1 MAMEW
6 KQTAINEDVYIS
18 LSYLVIFPLVM
29 LVFSWGVGV
38 FIREGGGHYFNW
50 NGLCEQPT
58 PNNYTGSYTFGH
70 RVRFFLFFDI
80 TVNSHRIHATGTFT
94 YMGKNWCFENCF
106 LVPKNLKRHFNKQIE
121 IL

>member
-38 FIREGGGHYFNW
+38 FIREGGGHYFN
-50 NGLCEQPT
+50 
-58 PNNYTGSYTFGH
+58 
-70 RVRFFLFFDI
+70 
-80 TVNSHRIHATGTFT
+80 
-94 YMGKNWCFENCF
+94 
-106 LVPKNLKRHFNKQIE
+106 
-121 IL
+121 